1 MAEQVVD
8 ELEIIEIETDEHGRR
23 SLGLRVPILERPVD
37 AEPIEDARETVVERE
52 AVQARERLLERVH
65 RMLEHACELAD
76 LVVALDGDM
85 HVEIAARDLMR
96 HTAERLEMARDPL
109 RDDERDD
116 REEDEAEDQHREE
129 LQHRRMRLPLHLAR
143 RRNHTQLHTVA
154 QQAARDIIRPPAHEI
169 AAQRI
174 LRRRAG
180 GTDAP
185 VERPCADMILRDTLR
200 RLDMVMRLP
209 RLVRQERVARLV
221 DLALLE
227 RAQDREEIE
236 IRADNAEEL
245 PLAEHR
251 HDVGN
256 DIHPLRDRVM
266 RAAPAPVPRIGGRLV
281 PRHILLVLRQE
292 LRHLVP
298 LAAAER
304 RMLILAHAP
313 RPIGRAARQLRRV
326 IRIVGARLRQ
336 RQQRIAHDAVE
347 LRRDPRTLAAVREIR
362 RLAEIVAQARRAE
375 RDDILRLHEQHIE
388 LAAAELRRAV
398 HILEL
403 LAARRPRER
412 REAHDADGEAEHAER
427 AQAEREEFAFDRMKH
442 KTPHLSQSS

>member
-1 MAEQVVD
+1 
-8 ELEIIEIETDEHGRR
+8 
-23 SLGLRVPILERPVD
+23 
-37 AEPIEDARETVVERE
+37 
-52 AVQARERLLERVH
+52 
-65 RMLEHACELAD
+65 
-76 LVVALDGDM
+76 
-85 HVEIAARDLMR
+85 
-96 HTAERLEMARDPL
+96 
-109 RDDERDD
+109 
-116 REEDEAEDQHREE
+116 
-129 LQHRRMRLPLHLAR
+129 MRLMLHLAR
-143 RRNHTQLHTVA
+143 RRDHAQLHAVA
-154 QQAARDIIRPPAHEI
+154 QQTARNIIRPPAHEI

-174 LRRRAG
+174 LGRRADRA
-180 GTDAP
+180 DAL
-185 VERPCADMILRDTLR
+185 VERPRADMILRDALR

-209 RLVRQERVARLV
+209 RPVRQERIARLV

-236 IRADNAEEL
+236 IRANDAEEL

-266 RAAPAPVPRIGGRLV
+266 RVAPAPVPRIGSRLV
-281 PRHILLVLRQE
+281 PRYILLVLRQE

-304 RMLILAHAP
+304 RMLILAHIP
-313 RPIGRAARQLRRV
+313 RAAGRAARQLRRV

-336 RQQRIAHDAVE
+336 RQQRIAHDAVK

-412 REAHDADGEAEHAER
+412 REAHRADGEAEHAER
-427 AQAEREEFAFDRMKH
+427 AQAEREEFAFDRVKH
-442 KTPHLSQSS
+442 KTSHLSQSS